1 MNIKKWEKDPVERLH
16 TQFYNYLKLLDN
28 KEQVTL
34 YLNIRHYIFLTILK
48 KTIFLVNNANSFIC
62 KKLGYYIC
70 EALHIRETCI
80 LI

>member
-48 KTIFLVNNANSFIC
+48 KLYSWSIMLILSFV
-62 KKLGYYIC
+62 
-70 EALHIRETCI
+70 RN
-80 LI
+80 